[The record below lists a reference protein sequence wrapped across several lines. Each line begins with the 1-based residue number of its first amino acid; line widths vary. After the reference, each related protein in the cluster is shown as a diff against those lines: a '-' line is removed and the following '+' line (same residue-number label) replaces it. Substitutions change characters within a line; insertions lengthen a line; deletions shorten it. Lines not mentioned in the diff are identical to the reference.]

1 MDVTY
6 RPLRIGWALTGQ
18 DIEACRQ
25 AARLN
30 YTLWGGRFN
39 PLLPVDRPAF
49 ARQLVDAFRVDV
61 VLPIGTAPEVT
72 AFADSFRYLL
82 NPFEQAG
89 LFTGGPPWETK
100 ANALDVHNLLFYTYQ
115 QREHRDLRHAGVRQ
129 YYWRPD
135 DPLADMFLLLLG
147 QYPPPVDI
155 EIDYEAFLRDA
166 VRPKKINL
174 DRDEPISPRIFGHS
188 TIESFSRHGLER
200 HYKVSGGG
208 WDLPGFFLGTLGD
221 PYDFLTYWNI
231 RAADIPLLF
240 VDSAHSER
248 YARLLPEWHKRMRLF
263 VSQRRNQFD
272 RQVGVWSR
280 DHDTPHVLQAFNGME
295 LSHCRVSD
303 ELWNGLNIVPPTMYL
318 KTVSTL
324 GIVSPEREN
333 PRVSFALNAKPFS
346 GDAWFHTQRLVASV
360 SFLGNPLSQDDLH
373 TLRLPYLPELNEF
386 FGRAMQT
393 HDSIRVEPAGD
404 IGIIIDAA
412 DTDTSLTALSVNQL
426 FDKVFGLA
434 GYTASPSSAGLLTRQ
449 IISVLG
455 GLQGGRAF
463 KIPGVR
469 RLLKKYGPTDHFTK
483 KTALQLIGGPD
494 PNNPAAKF
502 SDHRRLFIEQRPIR
516 EDLTADAVFAYLV
529 EKGIFRIG
537 RSLTCAHCGLP
548 SWTSVDALRRD
559 VRCELCGRAHDPA
572 RQLVRGGWDYRRSGL
587 LGVEKN
593 IQGAVPVVL
602 TLQQLDTNF
611 SSLEDRVY
619 SISLDLKPKT
629 ENGKCEIDFAWM
641 TLRPHR
647 RRMAIVLGECKDRG
661 HISPADFERDVE
673 TLRRVAD
680 ALPRNRIKVFKL
692 ISKLSPLS
700 PEEVSIARRLNDDG
714 EPCTIL
720 LTERELEPCR
730 VYERTKREFELENGY
745 ADSLENMASVT
756 QQIYFQ
762 DVPLPSVNPDPSSDT
777 G

>member
-72 AFADSFRYLL
+72 AFVDSFPYLL

-89 LFTGGPPWETK
+89 LFIGGPPWETK
-100 ANALDVHNLLFYTYQ
+100 ANALDVHNLLTYQ
-115 QREHRDLRHAGVRQ
+115 QREHRELRQAGVRQ
-129 YYWRPD
+129 YYWCPD

-155 EIDYEAFLRDA
+155 QIDYEAYLRDA
-166 VRPKKINL
+166 ARPKTIKL
-174 DRDEPISPRIFGHS
+174 DRDEPISPRIFGHP
-188 TIESFSRHGLER
+188 TIEYFSRHGLER
-200 HYKVSGGG
+200 HYSVPGGG

-221 PYDFLTYWNI
+221 PHDFLTYWNI
-231 RAADIPLLF
+231 RAADVPLLF

-248 YARLLPEWHKRMRLF
+248 YARLLPEWHNRMRPF
-263 VSQRRNQFD
+263 VSQRRKQFD
-272 RQVGVWSR
+272 RQVAVWSH
-280 DHDTPHVLQAFNGME
+280 DHDTPRVLQAFNGME

-303 ELWNGLNIVPPTMYL
+303 GLWNGLNIVPPTMYL

-324 GIVSPEREN
+324 GIVSREQEN

-346 GDAWFHTQRLVASV
+346 GDVWFHTQLLVASV

-373 TLRLPYLPELNEF
+373 TLRLPYLPELNEY
-386 FGRAMQT
+386 FGRAMHT
-393 HDSIRVEPAGD
+393 HDSIRAEPTGD
-404 IGIIIDAA
+404 IGIIINAA
-412 DTDTSLTALSVNQL
+412 DTDRSLTALSVNQL

-469 RLLKKYGPTDHFTK
+469 RLLKTYSPTDHFTK
-483 KTALQLIGGPD
+483 KAALQLIGGPD
-494 PNNPAAKF
+494 TDNPAANF
-502 SDHRRLFIEQRPIR
+502 SDHKRLFIEQRPIR
-516 EDLTADAVFAYLV
+516 ENLTVDAVFAYLV

-537 RSLTCAHCGLP
+537 RSLTCAHCGLA

-559 VRCELCGRAHDPA
+559 VRCELCGHVYDPA
-572 RQLVRGGWDYRRSGL
+572 RQLVRGEWDYRRSGL
-587 LGVEKN
+587 LGVQKN

-602 TLQQLDTNF
+602 TLQQLDANL

-619 SISLDLKPKT
+619 SISLDLKPNT

-641 TLRPHR
+641 ILGPHR
-647 RRMAIVLGECKDRG
+647 HRMAIVLGECKDRG
-661 HISPADFERDVE
+661 PISPADFERDVE

-680 ALPRNRIKVFKL
+680 ALSRNRLRVFTL
-692 ISKLSPLS
+692 VSKLSAFS
-700 PEEVSIARRLNDDG
+700 REEVAIARRLNDDG
-714 EPCTIL
+714 EPRAIL
-720 LTERELEPCR
+720 LTERELEPYR
-730 VYERTKREFELENGY
+730 VYERTTREFKLENDYTG
-745 ADSLENMASVT
+745 SLENMASVT

-762 DVPLPSVNPDPSSDT
+762 DVTPDPSRDK